1 MQSKLL
7 IKGQPLGGKKPI
19 NGPDLSPYRQVIQG
33 LAPLVHKPIFNNEFE
48 RQTKAIS
55 SDLRFLVKMEVKR
68 LAKPCIRSIDI
79 RTIVKDECRLF
90 THHGIDHYLNVI
102 GILSFEKLI
111 KRYSEYTFG
120 VYEGVLEE
128 AHKEKDQRLVVTKKG
143 NTLAELVLPEE
154 KYIVPCQELLNFPT
168 RKQERLNYVVAVE
181 VFFPDN
187 SSAHA
192 STLDIS
198 INGLRIKLKEPQVIQ
213 KLKTFKPL
221 KIVFRGVNKQH
232 GLSRESIEYQVS
244 SISGTADKANV
255 HLYRE
260 ASSGDLFDTFVS
272 DLIKLNK
279 HRYKVNL
286 DNVEMAM
293 ASKIYEQ
300 SFANTTP
307 TLPVFVCR
315 DENDFYHAQYA
326 SMNSHSKHLLDYWT
340 DEKGNNLL
348 GFLLNP
354 ARIYQLLNNSSAY
367 PQMTIYCFNHVKDE
381 KVYFYSATPKELA
394 KHPELADTFF
404 GYGSRKVSWR
414 VYQITC
420 SNISPQ
426 DAFSPTSIPDG
437 INKKIDRLNRGISP
451 RLQSRL
457 NNISNML
464 SITDITCE
472 TGQQCYQNRR
482 LSKHKIKL
490 LKAFGHARNKLPVL
504 LQSFRHKQQELR
516 RQTRYI
522 LRTKIIL
529 TSNTQYITGITED
542 ISVSGLKIELDE
554 PFTQRMNSKV
564 ELSFVRLQEIT
575 QHFELK
581 HLQYRVVHINI
592 NKQVLHLQAVALDE
606 MSVAE
611 HFFTQLITNNSD
623 KLMQVLVDEPVPGIG
638 AALRNLH
645 SKNSPQFCAYIEKT
659 QQGFLPAMATV
670 SQVRAKWMDFL
681 HNDKS
686 LALINVAWMY
696 QDIGDGK
703 DLVNQSLKVL
713 KVDPSAIKTEIYVA
727 TPRQHD
733 VGVKIAK
740 AKWQYEFTSHRAKK
754 SFIKQALKAGDF
766 FAFNIT
772 INKALKPD
780 LEKIEQELLYLS
792 QHAIHKA
799 TYFEERMW
807 DIAGALFLTDITPE
821 VLYRYDI
828 ENDHNE

>member
-1 MQSKLL
+1 MHNKLL
-7 IKGQPLGGKKPI
+7 VQGQSLGGKKPI
-19 NGPDLSPYRQVIQG
+19 NVPDLSPYRQVIQG
-33 LAPLVHKPIFNNEFE
+33 LAPLVNKPIFNNEFE
-48 RQTKAIS
+48 RQTEAIS
-55 SDLRFLVKMEVKR
+55 SDLRFLVKMEVKH
-68 LAKPCIRSIDI
+68 LAKPCIRSLDL

-90 THHGIDHYLNVI
+90 THHGSDHYLNI
-102 GILSFEKLI
+102 NGILGFEKLV
-111 KRYSEYTFG
+111 KRYGEYTFG
-120 VYEGVLEE
+120 VYEGVLED
-128 AHKEKDQRLVVTKKG
+128 AHKEKDQYLVVQKKG
-143 NTLAELVLPEE
+143 STLAELVLPDE
-154 KYIVPCQELLNFPT
+154 KYLVPCQELLNFPT
-168 RKQERLNYVVAVE
+168 RKQERLNYVVAIE
-181 VFFPDN
+181 IFFADN

-198 INGLRIKLKEPQVIQ
+198 INGLRIKLKDPAVIQ
-213 KLKTFKPL
+213 KIKTFEPL
-221 KIVFRGVNKQH
+221 KVVFRAVNKQH
-232 GLSRESIEYQVS
+232 GLSRESVEYEVLR
-244 SISGTADKANV
+244 ISGPADKANV
-255 HLYRE
+255 HLYRHGN
-260 ASSGDLFDTFVS
+260 SGDLFDTFVS

-293 ASKIYEQ
+293 ASKVYEQ

-315 DENDFYHAQYA
+315 DKDEFYRAQYA
-326 SMNSHSKHLLDYWT
+326 SMNSHNKHILDYWT

-348 GFLLNP
+348 GFLLSP
-354 ARIYQLLNNSSAY
+354 TRIHQLLHNSNAY

-394 KHPELADTFF
+394 KYPELAATFLA
-404 GYGSRKVSWR
+404 YGSRKVSWR
-414 VYQITC
+414 VYQVTC
-420 SNISPQ
+420 TDIRPV

-437 INKKIDRLNRGISP
+437 INKKTDRLNRALSP
-451 RLQSRL
+451 RLQSKL
-457 NNISNML
+457 NSISNMI

-472 TGQQCYQNRR
+472 TGQECYQNRR
-482 LSKHKIKL
+482 LSKDKIKR
-490 LKAFGHARNKLPVL
+490 LKAFGHARNKPPLL

-516 RQTRYI
+516 RQARYI
-522 LRTKIIL
+522 LRTKIVL
-529 TSNTQYITGITED
+529 RSSTQYIPGVTED

-581 HLQYRVVHINI
+581 NLQYRVVHINI
-592 NKQVLHLQAVALDE
+592 DKQVLHLQAVAIDE

-611 HFFTQLITNNSD
+611 NFFTQLITNNSD
-623 KLMQVLVDEPVPGIG
+623 KLVQVFEDEPIHGLG

-645 SKNSPQFCAYIEKT
+645 SKNSPQFCTYVEKK

-681 HNDKS
+681 HHDKS
-686 LALINVAWMY
+686 LALINVAWLY
-696 QDIGDGK
+696 QDIDEGK
-703 DLVNQSLKVL
+703 DFVNQSLKVL
-713 KVDPSAIKTEIYVA
+713 KVDPRAIKTEIYIA
-727 TPRQHD
+727 TPSQQE
-733 VGVKIAK
+733 VSVKIAK
-740 AKWQYEFTSHRAKK
+740 AKWQYEFTNHRAKQ
-754 SFIKQALKAGDF
+754 SFIKQALKTGDF
-766 FAFNIT
+766 FAFSIT

-780 LEKIEQELLYLS
+780 VEKIEQELLYLS

-828 ENDHNE
+828 KVDPSE